1 VPVHASETALVRA
14 LTFLDTDR
22 LLDAAVSPHSL
33 PIDQDPLMPPKPT
46 APAEE
51 EDFESGEFAEEG
63 GASGTGSSGPRIATV
78 PDRAS
83 GRRFDAVLA
92 ELFPEFSRSRLA
104 EWIKS
109 GDALL
114 DGKAVRPRDPV
125 RGGETVQLQA
135 VLEVQTR
142 SEPEAIDLDIVH
154 EDAEVFVINKP
165 AGLVV
170 HPGAGNPS
178 GTLVNALLHRD
189 PSLATLPRAG
199 IVHRL
204 DKDTSGVMVVARS
217 LQAHTALVAQLAA
230 REVHRQYLAVVAGAL
245 VSGGTANAPIDRHP
259 RDRLRMAVREDGRE
273 AVTHYRLRERF
284 RAHTLLECRLETGR
298 THQIRVHMA
307 HLKYPIIGDPLYGGP
322 LKLPKGAGDT
332 LVAALRGFKRQA
344 LHAETLEF
352 AHPIGGHPVRC
363 SVPMPKDMQAL
374 VHALRDDLRMHEL

>member
-1 VPVHASETALVRA
+1 MSNTPA
-14 LTFLDTDR
+14 
-22 LLDAAVSPHSL
+22 
-33 PIDQDPLMPPKPT
+33 
-46 APAEE
+46 APADRSVPE
-51 EDFESGEFAEEG
+51 AE
-63 GASGTGSSGPRIATV
+63 PRVAVV
-78 PDRAS
+78 PDSAS

-114 DGKAVRPRDPV
+114 DGRPARPRDPV
-125 RGGETVQLQA
+125 RGGETVRLA
-135 VLEVQTR
+135 VVLEIQTR
-142 SEPEAIDLDIVH
+142 SEPEDIALDILH
-154 EDAEVFVINKP
+154 EDADIFVINKP

-170 HPGAGNPS
+170 HPGAGNPA

-189 PSLATLPRAG
+189 PALATLPRAG

-204 DKDTSGVMVVARS
+204 DKDTSGVMVVART
-217 LQAHTALVAQLAA
+217 LPAHTALVAQLSA
-230 REVHRQYLAVVAGAL
+230 REVHRQYLAVVVGAL

-259 RDRLRMAVREDGRE
+259 RDRLRQAVREDGRE

-307 HLKYPIIGDPLYGGP
+307 HLKHPIVGDPLYGGP
-322 LKLPKGAGDT
+322 LKLPKGANDHLIDT
-332 LVAALRGFKRQA
+332 LRGFKRQA

-352 AHPIGGHPVRC
+352 AHPVHGQPIRC
-363 SVPMPKDMQAL
+363 STPMPADMRAL
-374 VHALRDDLRMHEL
+374 AEALRDDLRIHEL